1 MTTSDVLVIGGGF
14 AGLSA
19 ASALGMGGARVTVL
33 EGHQGSMA
41 AFRGELLHSRGV
53 RTLAEIGLGDVVVA
67 GLGVDIHGFAAFEGP
82 DREPVILPYPP
93 GAVPGFGFEHLRL
106 VGHLRD
112 EVTRRSSVDVVMG
125 ARVDQLV
132 TESGRT
138 VGARCADGRE
148 YRAGLVIAAD
158 GRHSKVRRLLGIPAD
173 TSLLSQMVVVDVE
186 GDLLPQAGFGHVFL
200 GAPGPVLAYP
210 YAPRKVRMCI
220 DVPLGVP
227 TGRGTGRS
235 ALAAY
240 VRDTNAPRV
249 PEPLR
254 AALIAAL
261 ERGHFSG
268 AANHAIYTRTCVAP
282 GVALVGDAG
291 GCSHPLTA
299 TGMTSALHDVSEL
312 ARCVASAANVDDALG
327 EYRRRRYRFIRAREV
342 LAHAMYEVFRD
353 AGPGA
358 LSLRAGMFRYWRAT
372 PRAREDSMRI
382 LSGDDSRVTSFLGEY
397 ARVMG
402 RSLAHAWGGPE
413 DAARLRQ
420 VGRTLTASIEGL
432 RPLLR
437 VVQMAGARPRELGGI
452 AHRGARERG
461 PEHADHGPP
470 DGGLVVQS
478 GDSVQDR
485 GADDRP

>member
-1 MTTSDVLVIGGGF
+1 MTISDILVVGGGF
-14 AGLSA
+14 AGLSTAGALSA
-19 ASALGMGGARVTVL
+19 AGARVTVL
-33 EGHQGSMA
+33 EAHQGSMA

-53 RTLAEIGLGDVVVA
+53 RTLAEIGLGDVVSA
-67 GLGVDIHGFAAFEGP
+67 GLGVDIHGFAAFEAPEG
-82 DREPVILPYPP
+82 DAVVLPYPA
-93 GAVPGFGFEHLRL
+93 GAVPGFGFEHVRL
-106 VGHLRD
+106 VSHLRR
-112 EVTRRSSVDVVMG
+112 ELARRPTVGIVLG
-125 ARVDQLV
+125 ARVEQLV
-132 TESGRT
+132 SERGRT
-138 VGARCADGRE
+138 VGVRCADGRE
-148 YRAGLVIAAD
+148 FHAPLLVAAD

-173 TSLLSQMVVVDVE
+173 TSLLSQMVVVDLD

-227 TGRGTGRS
+227 TGRKGVAS
-235 ALAAY
+235 Y
-240 VRDTNAPRV
+240 VRSTHAPCV

-261 ERGHFSG
+261 DRGHFSG
-268 AANHAIYTRTCVAP
+268 AANHAIYTSTCAAP
-282 GVALVGDAG
+282 GVVLVGDAG

-312 ARCVASAANVDDALG
+312 ARCLARAASTDDALAQ
-327 EYRRRRYRFIRAREV
+327 YQRSRYPFVRAREV

-353 AGPGA
+353 AGSGA
-358 LSLRAGMFRYWRAT
+358 LSLRAGMFRYWRAAS
-372 PRAREDSMRI
+372 RAREDSMRI

-402 RSLAHAWGGPE
+402 RSLAHAWKQPE
-413 DAARLRQ
+413 GAARLWQ

-437 VVQMAGARPRELGGI
+437 VVQMRGSGRRSLRGI
-452 AHRGARERG
+452 THRGAGERG
-461 PEHADHGPP
+461 AEHADHAPP
-470 DGGLVVQS
+470 DRGMVVQG
-478 GDSVQDR
+478 GDPIQDGR
-485 GADDRP
+485 ANDGP